1 MISMLVFDPIL
12 PWGFLGL
19 LGVAAI
25 LSLGF
30 GIWRGLPGW
39 FLRGLALMVLGL
51 ALLNPLWKQEDRLYQ
66 QDIVFVV
73 VDKSA
78 SQTLGERTIQTE
90 QALAQVQQ
98 ALGAF
103 DESVQFKIIS
113 VGDAGRDGTL
123 LLSALSEAA
132 GAYSPNRIAAAV
144 LISDG
149 QINDSDAITDF
160 PAPVHLLTTGAKRD
174 WDRRIVVK
182 TAPAY
187 GIVGEQ
193 VEVVVRIEDL
203 GAAPASTGVAS
214 VIASVDGGPE
224 QQFSLPLNE
233 DIPLSLAVE
242 RGGINLL
249 EIRTPPIVGELTEQN
264 NRAILSLNGVRD
276 RLRVLLISGEPY
288 AGERTWRNLLKA
300 DSSVDLVHF
309 TILRPPNK
317 QDGVPYDELSLIAF
331 PTQELFMD
339 KIDEFDLII
348 FDRFRRQGVLPEAYL
363 ENVARYVRDGGA
375 ILVASGPAFATVESL
390 YRTPL
395 RAILPAAP
403 TGRVIEQGFTPLIS
417 ELGKRHPVTEG
428 LQTGLPDATPDWGR
442 WFRII
447 ETVPTAGYTLME
459 GPNNLPLLQLDRV
472 GRGRLALLASDQA
485 WLWSRGFEG
494 GGPQRELLRRLAHWL
509 MQEPELEENV
519 LQATALGMSVTIDR
533 QMLDGDVGPLEVI
546 SPSGQV
552 QMLEFEQLGPG
563 RWRAGFEADESGV
576 YRLTENTVMA
586 VVATGPATP
595 IEFESPIATTEILA
609 PLIDATNGGSFL
621 LSDRVPNFRQVS
633 AGRSS
638 AGRNWA
644 GLVRRDAFQVQDVRL
659 TPLAKGWIY
668 LLLAGLFS
676 LLAWRFEGR

>member
-1 MISMLVFDPIL
+1 MISALVFDPLL
-12 PWGFLGL
+12 PWVFVGL
-19 LGVAAI
+19 LGLAAL

-39 FLRGLALMVLGL
+39 FFRSIALMALGL

-66 QDIVFVV
+66 QDIAIVII
-73 VDKSA
+73 DESS
-78 SQTLGERTIQTE
+78 SQTLGERSEQTR
-90 QALAQVQQ
+90 Q
-98 ALGAF
+98 ALGEVQDALAAF
-103 DESVQFKIIS
+103 DGSLQVEIIT

-132 GAYSPNRIAAAV
+132 GAYSPNRIAAAI
-144 LISDG
+144 LITDG
-149 QINDSDAITDF
+149 QINDADALSDF
-160 PAPVHLLTTGAKRD
+160 PAPVHVFTTGVPSD
-174 WDRRIVVK
+174 WDRRILVK

-187 GIVGEQ
+187 GIVGEP

-203 GAAPASTGVAS
+203 GAAPQSTGVAL

-224 QQFSLPLNE
+224 QQFTLPLNE

-249 EIRTPPIVGELTEQN
+249 EIRTPPVEGELTDQN

-317 QDGVPYDELSLIAF
+317 QDGVPYEELSLIAF

-339 KIDEFDLII
+339 KIDDFDLII

-417 ELGKRHPVTEG
+417 ELGQRHPVTEG
-428 LQTGLPDATPDWGR
+428 LQTGLPDILPDWGR

-447 ETVPTAGYTLME
+447 EVVPTSGYTLME

-519 LQATALGMSVTIDR
+519 LQATALGMSVVVDR
-533 QMLDGDVGPLEVI
+533 QMLDGEVGMLEVI

-563 RWRAGFEADESGV
+563 RWRSAFEADESGV
-576 YRLTENTVMA
+576 YRLSEDTVTT

-595 IEFESPIATTEILA
+595 IEFENPIATTELLA
-609 PLIDATNGGSFL
+609 PLVGVTDGGSFL
-621 LSDRVPNFRQVS
+621 LSDGVPNFRQVN
-633 AGRSS
+633 AGRTS

-644 GLVRRDAFQVQDVRL
+644 GLVRRDAFQVQDLRL

-668 LLLAGLFS
+668 LLIAAFFS
-676 LLAWRFEGR
+676 LMAWRYEGR

>member
-1 MISMLVFDPIL
+1 MNTALVFDPLL
-12 PWGFLGL
+12 PWMFVAL
-19 LGVAAI
+19 LGGATFLTLAF
-25 LSLGF
+25 S
-30 GIWRGLPGW
+30 IWRGLPGW
-39 FLRGLALMVLGL
+39 FLRGIALAVLGL
-51 ALLNPLWKQEDRLYQ
+51 AILNPLWKQEDRLYQ
-66 QDIVFVV
+66 QDIALVV
-73 VDKSA
+73 VDESS
-78 SQTLGERTIQTE
+78 SQTLADRNRQTA
-90 QALAQVQQ
+90 QALAEVKKSL
-98 ALGAF
+98 AAF
-103 DESVQFKIIS
+103 DGSLQVEIIT

-132 GAYSPNRIAAAV
+132 GAHSPDRIAAAI

-149 QINDSDAITDF
+149 QINDVDMLSDF
-160 PAPVHLLTTGAKRD
+160 PAPVHLLTTGAPRE
-174 WDRRIVVK
+174 WDRRILVK

-187 GIVGEQ
+187 GIVGEPVQ
-193 VEVVVRIEDL
+193 VVVRIEDL
-203 GAAPASTGVAS
+203 GAAPASSGVAV

-224 QQFSLPLNE
+224 QQFDLPLNE

-249 EIRTPPIVGELTEQN
+249 EIRTPPIDGELTNQN

-276 RLRVLLISGEPY
+276 RLRVLLVSGEPY

-317 QDGVPYDELSLIAF
+317 QDGVPYEELSLIAF
-331 PTQELFMD
+331 PTQELFLD
-339 KIDEFDLII
+339 KIDDFDLII

-375 ILVASGPAFATVESL
+375 ILVASGPSFAAVESL

-403 TGRVIEQGFTPLIS
+403 TGRVIEQGFTPLVS
-417 ELGKRHPVTEG
+417 ELGQRHPVTEG
-428 LQTGLPDATPDWGR
+428 LQTGLPDEPPDWGR

-447 ETVPTAGYTLME
+447 EVVPTSGYTLME

-472 GRGRLALLASDQA
+472 GRGRIALLASDQA

-519 LQATALGMSVTIDR
+519 LQATALGMSVTVDR
-533 QMLDGDVGPLEVI
+533 QMLDGEVGALEVI
-546 SPSGQV
+546 SPSGQTQV
-552 QMLEFEQLGPG
+552 LEFEQLGPG
-563 RWRAGFEADESGV
+563 RWRSAFEATESGV
-576 YRLTENTVMA
+576 YRLAENGITA

-595 IEFESPIATTEILA
+595 IEFENPIATTEILA
-609 PLIDATNGGSFL
+609 PLVQVTKGGSFL
-621 LSDRVPNFRQVS
+621 LSDGVPNFRQMN
-633 AGRSS
+633 AGRTS

-644 GLVRRDAFQVQDVRL
+644 GLVRRDAFQVKDLRL
-659 TPLAKGWIY
+659 TALASGWVY
-668 LLLAGLFS
+668 LLIAAMFS
-676 LLAWRFEGR
+676 LMAWRYEGR

>member
-25 LSLGF
+25 LTLGF

>member
-12 PWGFLGL
+12 PWGFVGL
-19 LGVAAI
+19 LGLAAL

-39 FLRGLALMVLGL
+39 FFRGIALAALGL

-66 QDIVFVV
+66 QDIAIVV
-73 VDKSA
+73 IDESA
-78 SQTLGERTIQTE
+78 SQSLADRRSQTRKALE
-90 QALAQVQQ
+90 KVQAALA
-98 ALGAF
+98 AF
-103 DESVQFKIIS
+103 EGSLQLEIIT

-132 GAYSPNRIAAAV
+132 GAYSPNRIAAAI
-144 LISDG
+144 LITDG
-149 QINDSDAITDF
+149 QINDVDALSDF
-160 PAPVHLLTTGAKRD
+160 PAPVHVLTTGAPRE
-174 WDRRIVVK
+174 WDRRILVK

-187 GIVGEQ
+187 GIVGEA

-203 GAAPASTGVAS
+203 GAAPVSSGVAT
-214 VIASVDGGPE
+214 VIASIDGGGE

-233 DIPLSLAVE
+233 DIPLSLSVE

-249 EIRTPPIVGELTEQN
+249 EIRTPPIEGELTEQN

-317 QDGVPYDELSLIAF
+317 QDGVPYEELSLIAF

-339 KIDEFDLII
+339 KIDDFDLII

-363 ENVARYVRDGGA
+363 ENVVRYVRDGGA
-375 ILVASGPAFATVESL
+375 ILVASGPSFAAVESL

-428 LQTGLPDATPDWGR
+428 LQTGLPDADPDWGR

-447 ETVPTAGYTLME
+447 EVVPTAGYTLME

-519 LQATALGMSVTIDR
+519 LRATALGMSVTIDR
-533 QMLDGDVGPLEVI
+533 QMLDGDVGTLEVI
-546 SPSGQV
+546 SPSGQT
-552 QMLEFEQLGPG
+552 QMLEFEQIGPG
-563 RWRAGFEADESGV
+563 RWRSAFEAEESGV
-576 YRLTENTVMA
+576 YRLLENGITA

-595 IEFESPIATTEILA
+595 IEFENPIATTEILA
-609 PLIDATNGGSFL
+609 PLVKATNGGSFL
-621 LSDRVPNFRQVS
+621 LSDGVPNFRQVS
-633 AGRSS
+633 AGRTSV
-638 AGRNWA
+638 GRNWA
-644 GLVRRDAFQVQDVRL
+644 GLVRRDAFQVQDIRL
-659 TPLAKGWIY
+659 TSLAKGWIY
-668 LLLAGLFS
+668 LLIAGMFS
-676 LLAWRFEGR
+676 LLAWRYEGR